1 MTSRWAASRALAFR
15 AGDIGVGGSL
25 SLISPSVDGPVTIL
39 ASRNNHPII
48 MWCIK
53 ERQFQPTIFVQS
65 QDQVL
70 HYVAAVFELGLS
82 YGRHHLLSL
91 LAFDILELFAFV
103 AFPFLLLRNL
113 ACAGPMGIVCVSAAC
128 LEL

>member
-91 LAFDILELFAFV
+91 LAFHMLLELLLLL
-103 AFPFLLLRNL
+103 PFLFLQALWGL
-113 ACAGPMGIVCVSAAC
+113 SV
-128 LEL
+128 